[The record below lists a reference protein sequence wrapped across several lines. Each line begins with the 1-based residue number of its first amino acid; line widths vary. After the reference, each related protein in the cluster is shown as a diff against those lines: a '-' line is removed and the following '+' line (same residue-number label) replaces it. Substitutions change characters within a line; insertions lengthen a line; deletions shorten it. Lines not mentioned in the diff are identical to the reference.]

1 MKAPGRKRGSKSK
14 TAEET
19 GKKARDATRPR
30 GRPSSKRVDQA
41 LAAAAVSE
49 FVLRGYHGMS
59 MESIAARAGV
69 SKISLYR
76 RWSSKL
82 AVTTEVFRILSA
94 TRIPEDQGSLEAD
107 IRFLVQQS
115 TGPGRSKSAAKLL
128 MRTMGEISGNP
139 ALLASYREHLLAP
152 RMEQLRAVV
161 ERARARGELRSGVPA
176 GMACALIAGP
186 LFLYYLALLAEFEMD
201 LPNDLA
207 AHFTRLLLCG
217 IGA

>member
-1 MKAPGRKRGSKSK
+1 M
-14 TAEET
+14 
-19 GKKARDATRPR
+19 
-30 GRPSSKRVDQA
+30 VDQA
-41 LAAAAVSE
+41 LVEAAVEE

-82 AVTTEVFRILSA
+82 EVTTEVFRILGG
-94 TRIPEDQGSLEAD
+94 TNIPADKGSFEAD
-107 IRFLVQQS
+107 IRFLVKQS
-115 TGPGRSKSAAKLL
+115 TASEHAKSAAKLV
-128 MRTMGEISGNP
+128 MRTMGEISGNS
-139 ALLASYREHLLAP
+139 ALLASYREHLLKP
-152 RMEQLRAVV
+152 RMEQLQTVV
-161 ERARARGELRSGVPA
+161 ERARARGELRPGVPSA
-176 GMACALIAGP
+176 VACALIAGP

-207 AHFTRLLLCG
+207 THFTRLILSG